1 MLESFIRHKFTVE
14 ELYRLQEL
22 LQPEQRMELVCGEI
36 IDMSPI
42 NPPHATCVR
51 KLIRFFQEHL
61 TIEKYV
67 YDVQNPL
74 KLSDDSLLQPDL
86 VISHLRPGLLEN
98 EHIKAE
104 DVALLIEVADSS
116 YRYDCED
123 KYALYSSAGIP
134 TYVIINLNQRQA
146 EVYTQPEED
155 QYTLKQIVKDQ
166 FTVLDMQI
174 KMDDVLPKA

>member
-22 LQPEQRMELVCGEI
+22 LQPGQRMELVCGEI

-42 NPPHATCVR
+42 NPPHAICVN
-51 KLIRFFQEHL
+51 KLNWLFYGNLSQ
-61 TIEKYV
+61 EKYLV
-67 YDVQNPL
+67 SSQNPL
-74 KLSDDSLLQPDL
+74 RLSDDSLLQPDL

-104 DVALLIEVADSS
+104 DVAVLIEVADSS
-116 YRYDCED
+116 YRYDSED
-123 KYALYSSAGIP
+123 KYALYASAGIP
-134 TYVIINLNQRQA
+134 VYVIINLNQRQA
-146 EVYTQPEED
+146 EVYTKPEGN
-155 QYTLKQIVKDQ
+155 QYTLKQIATEQ

-174 KMDDVLPKA
+174 NLDDVLPKA

>member
-1 MLESFIRHKFTVE
+1 MLQSPLRHKFTVE

-61 TIEKYV
+61 AIEKYV

-104 DVALLIEVADSS
+104 DVAVLMEVADSS
-116 YRYDCED
+116 YRYDSED
-123 KYALYSSAGIP
+123 KYALYASAGIP
-134 TYVIINLNQRQA
+134 VYVIINLNQRQA
-146 EVYTQPEED
+146 EVYTKPEGN
-155 QYTLKQIVKDQ
+155 QYTLKQIATEQ
-166 FTVLDMQI
+166 FTMLDI
-174 KMDDVLPKA
+174 LITLDDILPKA